1 MPFEKLCKGQKLSL
15 ADFETLIQNRAQY
28 AEDLQKLAKEKTEE
42 IFGKKIYIRGLVE
55 ITNICKNDCLYC
67 GIRKSNKNVNRY
79 RLTDAEVLSCCE
91 AGYKAGFKTFVL
103 QGGEG
108 DIDYLPLIREIK
120 KRYPDC
126 ALTLSLGEKTYE
138 EYKAWFDA
146 GADRYLLRHETA
158 DCTHYQSLHPKN
170 MLLENRMNCLADL
183 KEIGYQ
189 TGCGFMVGSPNQTEK
204 TLAKD
209 LHFIQE
215 FQPHMVGI
223 GPFIPQ
229 KDTPFGR
236 EPAGSIDL
244 TLYLLSV
251 LRLMIPNLLLPA
263 TTALGSLKDGGR
275 EEGILHGAN
284 VVMPNISPD
293 EARKN
298 YTLYNNK
305 LYTGAEAKEGLAL
318 LAESLKKIDREIA
331 FERGDYKQKN

>member
-15 ADFETLIQNRAQY
+15 SDFEMLIRNREQY
-28 AEDLQKLAKEKTEE
+28 AEELQKLAKEKTEE

-67 GIRKSNKNVNRY
+67 GIRKSNKNVSRY
-79 RLTDAEVLSCCE
+79 RLTDDEILSCCE
-91 AGYKAGFKTFVL
+91 AGYEAGFKTFVL

-108 DIDYLPLIREIK
+108 DFDYLPVIREIK

-126 ALTLSLGEKTYE
+126 ALTLSLGEKTRE
-138 EYKAWFDA
+138 EYQAWFDA

-158 DCTHYQSLHPKN
+158 DNHHYQSLHPEN
-170 MLLENRMNCLADL
+170 MLLENRLKCLSDL

-209 LHFIQE
+209 LYFIQE

-229 KDTPFGR
+229 KDTPFGN
-236 EPAGSIDL
+236 EPAGSIEL

-263 TTALGSLKDGGR
+263 TTALGSLKEGGR
-275 EEGILHGAN
+275 EQGILHGAN

-305 LYTGAEAKEGLAL
+305 LYTGAEAKEGLKL
-318 LAESLKKIDREIA
+318 LADSLKKINREIA
-331 FERGDYKQKN
+331 FERGDYKQ

>member
-1 MPFEKLCKGQKLSL
+1 MPFEKLSKGQRLSL
-15 ADFETLIQNRAQY
+15 SEFEMLIEKREIY
-28 AEDLQKLAKEKTEE
+28 AEALQKLAKEKSEE
-42 IFGKKIYIRGLVE
+42 IFGKKIYIRGLIE

-67 GIRKSNKNVNRY
+67 GIRKSNTKVNRY
-79 RLTDAEVLSCCE
+79 RLTDEEVLACCE
-91 AGYKAGFKTFVL
+91 AGFEAGFKTFVL

-108 DIDYLPLIREIK
+108 NIDYLPLIREIK

-126 ALTLSLGEKTYE
+126 ALTLSLGEKTRE
-138 EYKAWFDA
+138 EYQAWFDA

-158 DCTHYQSLHPKN
+158 DTCHYQSLHPKN
-170 MLLENRMNCLADL
+170 MLLENRLQCLSDL

-189 TGCGFMVGSPNQTEK
+189 TGCGFMVGSPEQTVK

-209 LHFIQE
+209 LYFIQE

-229 KDTPFGR
+229 KDTPFGDK
-236 EPAGSIDL
+236 PAGSIKL

-251 LRLMIPNLLLPA
+251 LRMMIPNLLLPA
-263 TTALGSLKDGGR
+263 TTALGSLQDGGR
-275 EEGILHGAN
+275 EQGILHGAN

-293 EARKN
+293 KARKN

-305 LYTGAEAKEGLAL
+305 LYTGAEAKEGLEL
-318 LAESLKKIDREIA
+318 LQNSLSKIDRTIA
-331 FERGDYKQKN
+331 FERGDYK